1 MLDDFES
8 RMEARDII
16 RRSFACVD
24 ERDQAVVIARE
35 VYSVPLR
42 DLADEYGV
50 SVDRVRKLEAR
61 GLRKAR
67 AWLVRQLRPDKK
79 VRELWRWRHGL
90 SRGAPVDWPWRA
102 PVDRNVRVVSP
113 ATELV
118 EVLIGSYGDDLE
130 LWRFVMGEIYRGG
143 LVIPDDDRASTI
155 VVRYPPIDPV
165 TQQVGPVVYSST
177 TRVACKAWVDSQGWA
192 T

>member
-50 SVDRVRKLEAR
+50 NVSRVRQLEAR

-67 AWLVRQLRPDKK
+67 AWLGRQLRPDKE
-79 VRELWRWRHGL
+79 VRERWRRRHGL
-90 SRGAPVDWPWRA
+90 SAPVDLPWRP
-102 PVDRNVRVVSP
+102 PVDRSVRVVSP
-113 ATELV
+113 AAELV
-118 EVLIGSYGDDLE
+118 EILLGSYGDDLE
-130 LWRFVMGEIYRGG
+130 LWRFVMGEVYRGA
-143 LVIPDDDRASTI
+143 LVIGDENRAGFL
-155 VVRYPPIDPV
+155 VRYPPVDSV
-165 TQQVGPVVYSST
+165 TQQVGPVVYAAT
-177 TRVACKAWVDSQGWA
+177 TRPACKTWVDSQGWA